1 MATES
6 QKRIPKLAL
15 VLILLSAS
23 GIGIARATA
32 DQFDYA
38 VANVIT
44 FILGIVLIESI
55 LSLALRYRGWSLKSR
70 IMAMLMPFVLLAVGG
85 ILFKPVGVD
94 SELIPRLKLRWQADR
109 SLVDQVEQPSLSR
122 GNDSASGKTS
132 AVVVQRREKSEND
145 YPGFLGADRRA
156 TIENVRL
163 DSPEQW
169 TANPPKILWKQ
180 PIGQG
185 WSAFSVSGDYAVTME
200 QHGEEESLRAYELS
214 SGNLV
219 WKNAWTTRHATGL
232 GGVGPR
238 STPTI
243 VDGVVFA
250 HGANGHL
257 VAVSLGDGKEKWKV
271 DLLEL
276 AGVELNTAEQ
286 DVAWGRSGSPLVVG
300 DKLIVPLGGS
310 QNVKI
315 SSLVCLDAKTGAE
328 IWRSGTSQIGYS
340 SPTLLTLGGVE
351 QIVSV
356 NETTVSSHR
365 PEDGTI
371 LWETEWLGQSNGAA
385 NVSQPVQVD
394 SEHVLLS
401 KAYGTGAKLIQ
412 VKQEESGAW
421 LVKDV
426 WSNNAVL
433 KTKYTNVVIHEGYAF
448 GLSDGILECVDL
460 KNGKRQWKAKRYRQG
475 QLMRIGA
482 HLLIISE
489 DGYVAIANASSEKF
503 EELCTF
509 PAITGITWNN
519 PALAGDLLL
528 VRNDEQAACLRL
540 PLKKESK
547 PATESVS
554 SNQEYR

>member
-1 MATES
+1 MATQS
-6 QKRIPKLAL
+6 QQQISKLAVAL
-15 VLILLSAS
+15 VVLSS
-23 GIGIARATA
+23 VGIGIARATA
-32 DQFDYA
+32 DQFDFA
-38 VANVIT
+38 VANVLT
-44 FILGIVLIESI
+44 FILGVVLVESI
-55 LSLALRYRGWSLKSR
+55 LSLVLRYRGWSFKSR
-70 IMAMLMPFVLLAVGG
+70 MMALMIPFALLALGG

-94 SELIPRLKLRWQADR
+94 SELIPRLKFRWQADR
-109 SLVDQVEQPSLSR
+109 PLEDQVDQQSVAK
-122 GNDSASGKTS
+122 GNDSASEEAS
-132 AVVVQRREKSEND
+132 AVGMQRREKSDND

-156 TIENVRL
+156 TLENVRL

-169 TANPPKILWKQ
+169 TANPPKVLWKQ

-185 WSAFSVSGDYAVTME
+185 WSAFSASGDYAVTME
-200 QHGEEESLRAYELS
+200 QHGEEESLRAYDLS
-214 SGNLV
+214 SGKLL
-219 WKNAWTTRHATGL
+219 WKNAWASRHATGL

-243 VDGVVFA
+243 ADGVVFA
-250 HGANGHL
+250 HGANGRL
-257 VAVSLGDGKEKWKV
+257 VAVSLSDGKEIWNV

-276 AGVELNTAEQ
+276 AGVELSTAEQ
-286 DVAWGRSGSPLVVG
+286 DVAWGRSGSPLLVG
-300 DKLIVPLGGS
+300 DKLIAPLGGS
-310 QNVKI
+310 QKGKI
-315 SSLVCLDAKTGAE
+315 SSLVCLNAKTGTE
-328 IWRSGTSQIGYS
+328 IWRGGTSQIGYS
-340 SPTLLTLGGVE
+340 SPALLTLGGIE

-356 NETTVSSHR
+356 NETTVSSHH
-365 PEDGTI
+365 PENGTI

-412 VKQEESGAW
+412 VKQDQSGKW
-421 LVKDV
+421 SVKEV

-433 KTKYTNVVIHEGYAF
+433 KTKYTNVVIHQGYAF

-460 KNGKRQWKAKRYRQG
+460 KDGKRQWKAKRYRQG
-475 QLMRIGA
+475 QLMRIGS

-489 DGYVAIANASSEKF
+489 DGYVAIANTSPEKF

-540 PLKKESK
+540 PLKKESS
-547 PATESVS
+547 PAAESVS
-554 SNQEYR
+554 SNQE

>member
-1 MATES
+1 M
-6 QKRIPKLAL
+6 
-15 VLILLSAS
+15 
-23 GIGIARATA
+23 
-32 DQFDYA
+32 
-38 VANVIT
+38 
-44 FILGIVLIESI
+44 
-55 LSLALRYRGWSLKSR
+55 
-70 IMAMLMPFVLLAVGG
+70 
-85 ILFKPVGVD
+85 
-94 SELIPRLKLRWQADR
+94 
-109 SLVDQVEQPSLSR
+109 
-122 GNDSASGKTS
+122 
-132 AVVVQRREKSEND
+132 QRREKSDND

-156 TIENVRL
+156 TLENVRL

-169 TANPPKILWKQ
+169 TANPPKVLWKQ

-200 QHGEEESLRAYELS
+200 QHGEEESLRAYDLS
-214 SGNLV
+214 SGKLL
-219 WKNAWTTRHATGL
+219 WKNAWASRHATGL

-243 VDGVVFA
+243 ADGVVFA
-250 HGANGHL
+250 HGANGRL
-257 VAVSLGDGKEKWKV
+257 VAVSLSDGKEIWNV

-276 AGVELNTAEQ
+276 AGVELSTAEQ
-286 DVAWGRSGSPLVVG
+286 DVAWGRSGSPLLVG
-300 DKLIVPLGGS
+300 DKLIAPLGGS
-310 QNVKI
+310 QKGKI
-315 SSLVCLDAKTGAE
+315 SSLVCLNAKTGTE
-328 IWRSGTSQIGYS
+328 IWRGGTSQIGYS
-340 SPTLLTLGGVE
+340 SPALLTLGGIE

-356 NETTVSSHR
+356 NETTVSSHH
-365 PEDGTI
+365 PENGTI

-412 VKQEESGAW
+412 VKQDQSGKW
-421 LVKDV
+421 SVKEV

-433 KTKYTNVVIHEGYAF
+433 KTKYTNVVIHQGYAF

-475 QLMRIGA
+475 QLMRIGS

-489 DGYVAIANASSEKF
+489 DGYVAIANTSPEKF

-540 PLKKESK
+540 PLKKESS
-547 PATESVS
+547 PAAESVS
-554 SNQEYR
+554 SNQE